1 MTPHFGSF
9 TAGEGEQ
16 RRNRIEQALQ
26 DMAEVVN
33 GNDFGVLTS
42 NDQTFTSIYNK
53 YFPPQYKNAI
63 KQIFKNIAG
72 TGIQDR
78 STGDSLQQINFN
90 DIDSQSLCTDVSAY
104 VLADRD
110 NPPTI
115 DQLVIHF
122 CSSNGKDMYQYP
134 DLSQITCDKLDDF
147 VSWKM
152 LSLGGYALLHEVS
165 HAFTVSHDALN
176 VQNDYEGK
184 SSFSHPDQEIADF
197 QYGPKMTRQLLQSK
211 KISGY
216 QSKAAAN
223 ADSVAW
229 FANARIVLH
238 EKMQKAKLWRS
249 ERQSILS
256 ARSLPTC
263 TPSGSRLRPYSIET
277 PELHTP
283 VVAIF
288 DSELELR

>member
-1 MTPHFGSF
+1 MFFGNLITATCGLVVLLPAVCGDTMSSALQSPSHQNSKRRMTPHFGSF

-165 HAFTVSHDALN
+165 HAFTS
-176 VQNDYEGK
+176 
-184 SSFSHPDQEIADF
+184 P
-197 QYGPKMTRQLLQSK
+197 GPGNRGL
-211 KISGY
+211 
-216 QSKAAAN
+216 
-223 ADSVAW
+223 
-229 FANARIVLH
+229 
-238 EKMQKAKLWRS
+238 
-249 ERQSILS
+249 SIWS
-256 ARSLPTC
+256 
-263 TPSGSRLRPYSIET
+263 
-277 PELHTP
+277 
-283 VVAIF
+283 
-288 DSELELR
+288 